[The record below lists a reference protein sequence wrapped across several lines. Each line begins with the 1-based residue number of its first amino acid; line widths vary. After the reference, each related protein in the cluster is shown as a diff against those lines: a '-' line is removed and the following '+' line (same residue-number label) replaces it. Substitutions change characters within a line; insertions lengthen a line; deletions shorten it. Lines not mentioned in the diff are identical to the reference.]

1 MSESFQIVASP
12 VFKETLKKLSAFLT
26 RKHGAVVA
34 GDARNLIKQQVLELS
49 HHPFSSPISERLAA
63 LGFMDYRQ
71 MLVAQ
76 HNLVFYRVDEEANK
90 VVLIAVMDSRQSIE
104 QLLYETML
112 VL

>member
-1 MSESFQIVASP
+1 MSKSFQVVATP
-12 VFKETLKKLSAFLT
+12 VFKATLKKLSAFLT

-34 GDARNLIKQQVLELS
+34 DDARNSIKQQVLALS
-49 HHPFSSPISERLAA
+49 LHPFSSPISERLAA
-63 LGFMDYRQ
+63 LGFMDYHQ
-71 MLVAQ
+71 MQVAQ
-76 HNLVFYRVDEEANK
+76 HNLVFYRVDEEASK

>member
-1 MSESFQIVASP
+1 MSKSFQVVATP

-34 GDARNLIKQQVLELS
+34 DDARSLIKQQVQSLCTQ
-49 HHPFSSPISERLAA
+49 PFFSPMSERLSA

>member
-112 VL
+112 ML

>member
-1 MSESFQIVASP
+1 MSESFQVVATP

-34 GDARNLIKQQVLELS
+34 DDARNLIKQQVQELS

-63 LGFMDYRQ
+63 LGFLDYRQ